1 LFRIESIIFGLLS
14 GGQPPAGKVQA
25 RRRTM
30 VSPLTPVMMAGS
42 ASRGPAIPFLLQ
54 PWFDRG
60 RTIGRGSIWRG
71 MFRECDAVYPVF
83 RPTLGYLRRA
93 TCHGF

>member
-1 LFRIESIIFGLLS
+1 MILGFLS
-14 GGQPPAGKVQA
+14 GGSRPEV

-42 ASRGPAIPFLLQ
+42 ASRWPAIPFLPQ
-54 PWFDRG
+54 FMARSAA
-60 RTIGRGSIWRG
+60 RIGSVPICRR
-71 MFRECDAVYPVF
+71 MFRECDAVYPVS
-83 RPTLGYLRRA
+83 RLTLRYLRRA